1 MSGALVAPGAVQDAS
16 FAHLL
21 DPKRKWYNNNRMI
34 LLNVWIVLLLITTYA
49 VGYDA
54 TMMNGLQTLPQWQ
67 TAFNYP
73 SNGMLGLLNAIQ
85 SIGIL
90 VACPI
95 APYFSDG
102 IGRRKTVFV
111 GALIMLAATALQTAS
126 QSVRMFIA
134 ARFLIG
140 LGLAIAGNASPMLIT
155 ELAYPEYRAQMTSLY
170 NSIACTGALVAA
182 WATYGTFKI
191 NNAWAWRL
199 PSLFQGI
206 PALLQ
211 FALVL
216 FAPESPRWL
225 VSKGKEA
232 EALGILA
239 YYHADSDEQ
248 DPLVQFE
255 FEEIKAA
262 IKFDSTV
269 AANVGWKALVATP
282 GNRKRMRIIVAL
294 GIFYQWSGTGPV
306 TFYLYK
312 VLDQIGITKPSTQLL
327 LNALLQLWNLFW
339 AVLAAVLVNRLGRRF
354 LFLASAGLMTLF
366 YTAQTICLAQYSEH
380 GIPAAGHAFIGFVFL
395 FFAAYDIA
403 YIPLTISYT
412 IEILPFHLRSKGY
425 SVFGFVSLLVV
436 IFNQYINPF
445 ALDGL
450 GWKYYL
456 VFVCSL
462 AAEFVFLWFFLV
474 ETKNRTL
481 EETAAVFDGE
491 EALEKIHL
499 LGRHVETSSDK
510 QP

>member
-1 MSGALVAPGAVQDAS
+1 MDGGLVAPGAVQDAS

-21 DPKRKWYNNNRMI
+21 DPKRKWYNNNRII
-34 LLNVWIVLLLITTYA
+34 LLHAWIVPFLITSYA
-49 VGYDA
+49 IGYDA

-85 SIGIL
+85 SIGFL
-90 VACPI
+90 VGCPV
-95 APYFSDG
+95 APYLSDG

-111 GALIMLAATALQTAS
+111 GAVTMLVATAVQTAS
-126 QSVRMFIA
+126 QSVHMFIA
-134 ARFLIG
+134 ARFIIG
-140 LGLAIAGNASPMLIT
+140 FGLAIAVNAAPMLIT
-155 ELAYPEYRAQMTSLY
+155 ELAYPQYRAQLTSLY
-170 NSIACTGALVAA
+170 NSIACTGSLVAA

-191 NNAWAWRL
+191 NNTWAWRL

-206 PALLQ
+206 PALFQ

-239 YYHADSDEQ
+239 YYHADSNKQ

-255 FEEIKAA
+255 FEEIKAG
-262 IKFDSTV
+262 IKFDSIV

-294 GIFYQWSGTGPV
+294 AFFYQWSGTGPV

-312 VLDQIGITKPSTQLL
+312 VLNEIGITKSSTQLL
-327 LNALLQLWNLFW
+327 LNGLLQVWNLFW

-354 LFLASAGLMTLF
+354 LFLASAGLMMLF
-366 YTAQTICLAQYSEH
+366 YAAQTICLAQYSEH
-380 GIPAAGHAFIGFVFL
+380 GIPAAGHAFVSFVFL
-395 FFAAYDIA
+395 FFAAYGIA
-403 YIPLTISYT
+403 YIPLTTSYT
-412 IEILPFHLRSKGY
+412 IEILPFHLRSKGF
-425 SVFGFVSLLVV
+425 SVFSSVV
-436 IFNQYINPF
+436 VLALITNQYINPF
-445 ALDGL
+445 ALDAL

-456 VFVCSL
+456 VLDCLL
-462 AAEFVFLWFFLV
+462 AVEFVFLWFFLV
-474 ETKNRTL
+474 ETKDRTL

-491 EALEKIHL
+491 DALNKIHPS
-499 LGRHVETSSDK
+499 GRHA
-510 QP
+510 